1 MGLLGAIWDLLMW
14 GIGIFCLCIAVGV
27 GFFASNFIYGL
38 IYGVGSAL
46 PVKLP
51 SIVVDLPLRAV
62 VWVGAAVICVLA
74 KIPFSDVLNSFF
86 SFGNFDELVLQFNE
100 ANQGF
105 VLNQAISV
113 AWNQLILT
121 FIFFQPYFLITE
133 GIKLVRALI
142 CEHEDE
148 LGYDFISYIPELLTL
163 LATTVLVIVLGNS
176 LAYLALEFIQTTKL
190 KYGLLRF
197 LWRLVLFCI
206 YMYRVVC
213 DMMGSDV
220 FISMFSANIAAVILG
235 VDLTGGAHT
244 VIFVL
249 SIVIGYVSKLG
260 RKLIGLLNQ
269 SLETEMLGIIYGL
282 VSGGLMTILFVV
294 IMKCLGV

>member
-14 GIGIFCLCIAVGV
+14 GIGIFCLCVAVGV

-38 IYGVGSAL
+38 IYGAGSAL

-51 SIVVDLPLRAV
+51 SLIVDLPLRAV

-74 KIPFSDVLNSFF
+74 KIPFSDVLNGFF
-86 SFGNFDELVLQFNE
+86 SFGNFDELILQFNG

-142 CEHEDE
+142 CSPEDE
-148 LGYDFISYIPELLTL
+148 IGYDFISYIPELLTL
-163 LATTVLVIVLGNS
+163 LATTVIVIVLGNS

-190 KYGLLRF
+190 RYGLLRF
-197 LWRLVLFCI
+197 LWRLVLFCV

-220 FISMFSANIAAVILG
+220 FISMFSANVAAVILG

-244 VIFVL
+244 VIFIL

-260 RKLIGLLNQ
+260 RKFIGLLNQ